1 MKAAAITAT
10 ALAFALGTSV
20 ASPARAEPPVTD
32 APAAAPA
39 AHETTQ
45 AQRDLDRPPLGLFP
59 TPRDA
64 LIDPTMARD
73 WAAFPSRL
81 FVATTVD
88 VGYVYARPR
97 VTLGY
102 GKPFTTFVGL
112 DVNPIATNTGLGL
125 YGGLRGAVPYLDLR
139 VGARQFWAF
148 SHTYLPPA
156 ESYQRIDLETRGD
169 ARARYLTWEAE
180 MDASIPLGPGQV
192 VLRGSASYVTGV
204 PEGQYV
210 FEETLHVIVAPPLV
224 WRVRGGYA
232 LGFGPRQQHS
242 IGLVVDVL
250 DIPKRD
256 DSVTLRV
263 GPILRFVLSRRV
275 DVRGSFVA
283 TAVSPD
289 RIGLVGGDFTELGVR
304 YRWASE

>member
-1 MKAAAITAT
+1 MLAG
-10 ALAFALGTSV
+10 ALATSV
-20 ASPARAEPPVTD
+20 ASPARGEPLVAD
-32 APAAAPA
+32 APPPAPTA
-39 AHETTQ
+39 REAERSRT
-45 AQRDLDRPPLGLFP
+45 DMERPPLGLFP

-64 LIDPTMARD
+64 LIDPTMARS
-73 WAAFPSRL
+73 WSTFPPRL

-112 DVNPIATNTGLGL
+112 DVNPIATSTGLGL

-139 VGARQFWAF
+139 VGAREFWAF

-156 ESYQRIDLETRGD
+156 ESYDRIDLETRSD
-169 ARARYLTWEAE
+169 HRARYLTWEAE
-180 MDASIPLGPGQV
+180 LDATVPLGPGHL
-192 VLRGSASYVTGV
+192 VLRGSASYVAGV
-204 PEGQYV
+204 PEGKYV

-224 WRVRGGYA
+224 WRVRSGYA
-232 LGFGPRQQHS
+232 LSFGPRRQHS
-242 IGLVVDVL
+242 VGLVADLL

-283 TAVSPD
+283 TVVSPD